1 MLSLKYMYL
10 ENLSLLRRAKTVE
23 LNMEQFFRECYRD
36 ESTCIIIVLFG
47 LINNRLSKQI
57 IRQVEAAVLR
67 R

>member
-10 ENLSLLRRAKTVE
+10 ENLSLLGRAKTVE